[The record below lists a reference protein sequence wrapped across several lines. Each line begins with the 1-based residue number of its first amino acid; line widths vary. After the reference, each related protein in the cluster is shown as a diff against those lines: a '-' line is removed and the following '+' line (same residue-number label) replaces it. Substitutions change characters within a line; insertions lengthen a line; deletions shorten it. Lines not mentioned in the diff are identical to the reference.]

1 MQRINKEKYLIS
13 KCKALIMLKL
23 LMKEMETKDKERQ
36 KRFKRKQKI
45 QKKEPKPNKQFLKI
59 FKTNNMIVHNKI
71 TPMTQNWL

>member
-1 MQRINKEKYLIS
+1 
-13 KCKALIMLKL
+13 
-23 LMKEMETKDKERQ
+23 MKEMETKDKERQ